1 LLVNQRIP
9 HKKVLDIFKK
19 YKKKAH
25 INVGPFIKLF
35 K

>member
-25 INVGPFIKLF
+25 KKMDLLY